1 MNQSSA
7 YYQLGPLREYFEDP
21 SVFEVRINR
30 YNEVV
35 CDTFEGRKIIQ
46 NNSITGAFIDNLT
59 AALTSANN
67 VTRQM
72 INDVVLPDGSRG
84 IICLPPAVIDNTAA
98 IAFRK
103 NIALDK
109 DLATLSREGIFEFC
123 REIDSHKRELDDD
136 DLLLKELY
144 RAKRREEFLLTAV
157 RKKRTV
163 VVVGETGS
171 GKTVLTRALLKA
183 ISPQERVIIMEDAHE
198 VEATHLEEA
207 VYMKYG
213 GKDKPGLATP
223 TQCLKACMRLT
234 PDRIFMTELRDDA
247 AWDYLQALN
256 TGHPGGLTS
265 THANSAMDA
274 FTRIGLMVK
283 ATEVGRMLDIS
294 DIMRLLHSTID
305 VVVFMAKRKIREIYY
320 SPEYK
325 YECMNG
331 GIK

>member
-7 YYQLGPLREYFEDP
+7 YYQLGPLREYFEYP
-21 SVFEVRINR
+21 GVFEVRINR

-46 NNSITGAFIDNLT
+46 NDSITGAFIDNLT

-67 VTRQM
+67 VSRQM

-109 DLATLSREGIFEFC
+109 DLATLSQEGIFEFC

-171 GKTVLTRALLKA
+171 GKTCLL
-183 ISPQERVIIMEDAHE
+183 
-198 VEATHLEEA
+198 
-207 VYMKYG
+207 Y
-213 GKDKPGLATP
+213 
-223 TQCLKACMRLT
+223 
-234 PDRIFMTELRDDA
+234 
-247 AWDYLQALN
+247 
-256 TGHPGGLTS
+256 TS
-265 THANSAMDA
+265 
-274 FTRIGLMVK
+274 
-283 ATEVGRMLDIS
+283 
-294 DIMRLLHSTID
+294 
-305 VVVFMAKRKIREIYY
+305 
-320 SPEYK
+320 
-325 YECMNG
+325 
-331 GIK
+331 

>member
-21 SVFEVRINR
+21 GVFEIRINR

-46 NNSITGAFIDNLT
+46 NDSITGAFIDNLT
-59 AALTSANN
+59 AALTSAND
-67 VTRQM
+67 VKRQM

-109 DLATLSREGIFEFC
+109 DLATLSKEGIFEFC

-223 TQCLKACMRLT
+223 TQCL
-234 PDRIFMTELRDDA
+234 
-247 AWDYLQALN
+247 
-256 TGHPGGLTS
+256 
-265 THANSAMDA
+265 
-274 FTRIGLMVK
+274 
-283 ATEVGRMLDIS
+283 
-294 DIMRLLHSTID
+294 
-305 VVVFMAKRKIREIYY
+305 
-320 SPEYK
+320 
-325 YECMNG
+325 
-331 GIK
+331 